1 MTAVQTEKLRDYFGP
16 VTNTDIWDDFKL
28 RPDDIIVNT
37 PPKCGTTWTL
47 NIVMMLIYGHVVPDA
62 GNREDAPWLDA
73 AFRDRKAIAA
83 SLSNLKRR
91 RCIKTHT
98 PMDGIAYGAEPTYIV
113 AFRHPV
119 DVHFSFRSHV
129 ENMKDNSGLI
139 GMYPPDVR
147 AGFDRFLDS
156 PLTDTGTADDLT
168 ISSIVHHYMQANARQ
183 PKGNVHFF
191 HYADLSR
198 DLRGQIARLANILKI
213 PVSPQ
218 TLNDLAEANTFDS
231 MRKVIEASEMRFHES
246 SPFHD
251 HASFFASGTSNKWE
265 GRLAAEDIDRYSN
278 ICASIMSPEDA
289 AWLNWG
295 DQRKP

>member
-1 MTAVQTEKLRDYFGP
+1 MTAVVTEKLRDYLGP
-16 VTNTDIWDDFKL
+16 VTNTDIWDDFNL
-28 RPDDIIVNT
+28 RPNDIIVNT

-47 NIVMMLIYGHVVPDA
+47 NIVMMLIHGRVVPEA

-73 AFRDRKAIAA
+73 AFRDRKAIAV
-83 SLSNLKRR
+83 SQSNLERR

-113 AFRHPV
+113 VYRHPV

-139 GMYPPDVR
+139 GMFPPDVQ
-147 AGFDRFLDS
+147 AGYDRFLSS
-156 PLTDTGTADDLT
+156 PLTDTGTDDLT
-168 ISSIVHHYMQANARQ
+168 VSSIVHHYMQAKARQ

-191 HYADLSR
+191 HYADLTR
-198 DLRGQIARLANILKI
+198 DLHGQIARLADILEI
-213 PVSPQ
+213 PVSLQ
-218 TLNDLAEANTFDS
+218 TLDDLAEANTFAS
-231 MRKVIEASEMRFHES
+231 MRKAVEASEMRFHES

-251 HASFFASGTSNKWE
+251 QASFFASGTSNKWE
-265 GRLAAEDIDRYSN
+265 GRLTPEEIGRYSN
-278 ICASIMSPEDA
+278 LCTSLLSPEDA